1 VLDKMGRAAVD
12 SFARFFVR
20 PQTDHG
26 LGGRNYNVD
35 GDGKEIAA
43 QQIPSTYNR
52 LGLILDWVE
61 RGKAP
66 GKSVTVTAGERS
78 LPMCSYP
85 EYPKYSNG
93 PAGSASSYTCAA
105 K

>member
-1 VLDKMGRAAVD
+1 MGRAAVD

-35 GDGKEIAA
+35 GDGKEIAV
-43 QQIPSTYNR
+43 QRIPSAYDR
-52 LGLILDWVE
+52 LGLIGDWVE
-61 RGKAP
+61 NGKAP

-93 PAGSASSYTCAA
+93 PVGSASSYTCAA
-105 K
+105 N